1 MRANILT
8 VGIPFPE
15 KSEKDRTMRWRPW
28 RASRRRNL
36 MRTACIAVAA
46 LILVAGP
53 DARAQ
58 SDFPNK
64 PIRLIVPFAAGGLAD
79 ITMRIV
85 GEKLGDRLGQRI
97 VIDNRPSGGGVIAA
111 QAAATSPPDGYT
123 LIVFTNGTAI
133 SVGLF
138 KALPFDPVKDF
149 VPVSSVAYFD
159 LLLLVNGNSPIKT
172 VADLLAD
179 ARSQGQLFNIGTIN
193 PGSTQNLSAELFKS
207 TAHIDATII
216 PFKSSPEV
224 QIALAR
230 DDIRVGFESYAALKG
245 VIDDGQIRAIASS
258 GVTRSLPNIP
268 TVRETGALDYDVV
281 GWNAIFAPAG
291 TPPEIVAKL
300 NKEIAAVM
308 DMPDVKKRILDLGT
322 EPKASTP
329 EEIEARLKLD
339 IAKWADV
346 IATAKIEKR

>member
-1 MRANILT
+1 MNRIAACFLT
-8 VGIPFPE
+8 
-15 KSEKDRTMRWRPW
+15 
-28 RASRRRNL
+28 
-36 MRTACIAVAA
+36 AVLVTGAA
-46 LILVAGP
+46 LS

-64 PIRLIVPFAAGGLAD
+64 PIRLIVPFAPGGLAD

-97 VIDNRPSGGGVIAA
+97 VIDNRPSGGGVAAA
-111 QAAATSPPDGYT
+111 QAVATAPADGYT

-159 LLLLVNGNSPIKT
+159 LLLLVNASSPIK
-172 VADLLAD
+172 AAGDLLTL
-179 ARSQGQLFNIGTIN
+179 ARARGGQMNIGTIN
-193 PGSTQNLSAELFKS
+193 PGSTQNLSAELFKA
-207 TAHIDATII
+207 TAGIDATIV
-216 PFKSSPEV
+216 PFRGSPEV
-224 QIALAR
+224 QAALMR
-230 DDIRVGFESYAALKG
+230 DDITVGFESYAALKG
-245 VIDDGQIRAIASS
+245 AIDDKQIRAIASS
-258 GVTRSLPNIP
+258 GATRSLPDIP
-268 TVRETGALDYDVV
+268 TVRETGALDYEVT

-300 NKEIAAVM
+300 NKEIVAVM
-308 DMPDVKKRILDLGT
+308 AMPDVQKRILELGI

-329 EEIEARLKLD
+329 DEIAARFKAD
-339 IAKWADV
+339 IVKWGRV
-346 IATAKIEKR
+346 IEQAKIEKR

>member
-1 MRANILT
+1 MAL
-8 VGIPFPE
+8 
-15 KSEKDRTMRWRPW
+15 
-28 RASRRRNL
+28 
-36 MRTACIAVAA
+36 AA
-46 LILVAGP
+46 LLFAAGHG
-53 DARAQ
+53 ARAQ

-64 PIRLIVPFAAGGLAD
+64 PIRLIVPFAPGGLAD
-79 ITMRIV
+79 ITMRIM

-97 VIDNRPSGGGVIAA
+97 IIDNRPSGGGVIAA
-111 QAAATSPPDGYT
+111 QAAASAPPDGYT

-138 KALPFDPVKDF
+138 KALPFDPIKEF

-172 VADLLAD
+172 VADLLAE
-179 ARSQGQLFNIGTIN
+179 ARSRGDRMNIGTIN

-207 TAHIDATII
+207 TAHIDATIV

-224 QIALAR
+224 QVALAR
-230 DDIRVGFESYAALKG
+230 NDITVGFESYAALKG

-268 TVRETGALDYDVV
+268 TVQETGALDYNVV

-300 NKEIAAVM
+300 NKEIVAVM
-308 DMPDVKKRILDLGT
+308 GMPDVKKRILGLGT

-329 EEIEARLKLD
+329 DEIESRLKSD
-339 IAKWADV
+339 IGKWARV
-346 IATAKIEKR
+346 IADAKIEKR